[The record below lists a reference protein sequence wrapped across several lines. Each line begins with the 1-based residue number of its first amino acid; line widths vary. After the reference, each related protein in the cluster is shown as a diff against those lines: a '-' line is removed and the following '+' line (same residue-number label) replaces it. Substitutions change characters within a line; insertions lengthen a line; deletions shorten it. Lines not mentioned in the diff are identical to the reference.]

1 MRLCSRRARDAASG
15 ECRKED
21 GEKQHGA
28 GTTATT
34 ATAAAA
40 GSGARMRE
48 KEDKERAGGRGE

>member
-1 MRLCSRRARDAASG
+1 MRLCSRRARGAASG

-28 GTTATT
+28 GTTAT
-34 ATAAAA
+34 AAAAA

>member
-28 GTTATT
+28 GTTAT
-34 ATAAAA
+34 AAAAA

-48 KEDKERAGGRGE
+48 KEDKERAGGRGEQS